1 MQRGPG
7 RPHTRAPCGFGA
19 EPGSPGLRLSA
30 CCGPDVPSELKAS
43 FHYEGPQRV
52 GTASPRGDRPT
63 AWLPGAFKESIC
75 SAGTH
80 RPFGF
85 TSRFEGRGTC
95 TGLSEPE
102 QSLHRVGRNGPF
114 TTLGRLPVTE
124 GQHHR
129 SPALRGLLGPD
140 TGEGAGRHPGH
151 AGSGCTGHSP
161 LGESLLPPTC
171 LRVEDRQPVGPAA
184 WGAGWPSRSRCGAV
198 LRAFPHP
205 HPARAGVSSWG
216 TCARHTGA
224 SRRARRLLCVL
235 SLGCSPLTSGTGAPR
250 SFRSRAHTCPC
261 WLHPVR
267 AAGRRDVNGWG
278 WKGHAGAPDAT
289 HRGPGQTRG
298 RGKDEP
304 GVGAGGPGA
313 HQGVC

>member
-114 TTLGRLPVTE
+114 TTLGRLPMTE
-124 GQHHR
+124 GQHHH

-140 TGEGAGRHPGH
+140 TGEGAGRRPGH

-205 HPARAGVSSWG
+205 HPARAGVSTWG
-216 TCARHTGA
+216 DVRPAHGGFPQGA
-224 SRRARRLLCVL
+224 ASLVRPLPGLLAPHVGDGGPSLFPVPGTHLPVL
-235 SLGCSPLTSGTGAPR
+235 AAPR
-250 SFRSRAHTCPC
+250 PC
-261 WLHPVR
+261 R
-267 AAGRRDVNGWG
+267 GTEGRERMGVE
-278 WKGHAGAPDAT
+278 GA
-289 HRGPGQTRG
+289 RG
-298 RGKDEP
+298 
-304 GVGAGGPGA
+304 GA
-313 HQGVC
+313 